1 MDLLVRSL
9 LLRPDAPAV
18 IMLGHFAPQTQG
30 EYGFSGPE
38 LYHSAV
44 AQFYDVPYLRSVV
57 RRLDTLTGA
66 VSRACCMRTT

>member
-30 EYGFSGPE
+30 EYGFAGPE
-38 LYHSAV
+38 LFHSAV
-44 AQFYDVPYLRSVV
+44 AQFYDIPYLRCAFV
-57 RRLDTLTGA
+57 RSRALTG
-66 VSRACCMRTT
+66 